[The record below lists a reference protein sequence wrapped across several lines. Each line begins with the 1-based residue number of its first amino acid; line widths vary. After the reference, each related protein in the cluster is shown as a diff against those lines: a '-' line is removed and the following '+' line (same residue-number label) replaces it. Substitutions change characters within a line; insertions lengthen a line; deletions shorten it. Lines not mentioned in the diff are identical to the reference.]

1 MKNKIFGIIMLIP
14 FLGFGQLQSGD
25 ILIESNYGF
34 IGGKGLWGAIVE
46 EFGSEVELVGPATFR
61 FQYMTSDKFGIGLDF
76 NYTSRSSSVNNVAFQ
91 DRIKGLTDYFDA
103 DINQK
108 ITRIM
113 VRFSWE
119 FVNDEK
125 IQMNWANSIGY
136 RTAPWDFTVTTDD
149 ESASLSDVVD
159 VGDGWPLAFRTAIG
173 LRYLFTDNIGL
184 NMDLIGLSG
193 GAFMNAGLS
202 FKL

>member
-1 MKNKIFGIIMLIP
+1 
-14 FLGFGQLQSGD
+14 
-25 ILIESNYGF
+25 
-34 IGGKGLWGAIVE
+34 
-46 EFGSEVELVGPATFR
+46 
-61 FQYMTSDKFGIGLDF
+61 MTSDKFGIGLDL
-76 NYTSRSSSVNNVAFQ
+76 NYTSRSSSVKNVAFQ
-91 DRIKGLTDYFDA
+91 DSITGLTDYFDA
-103 DINQK
+103 DINQN

-125 IQMNWANSIGY
+125 IQMHWANSIGY

-173 LRYLFTDNIGL
+173 LRYFFTDNIGL

-202 FKL
+202 LNIIFLI